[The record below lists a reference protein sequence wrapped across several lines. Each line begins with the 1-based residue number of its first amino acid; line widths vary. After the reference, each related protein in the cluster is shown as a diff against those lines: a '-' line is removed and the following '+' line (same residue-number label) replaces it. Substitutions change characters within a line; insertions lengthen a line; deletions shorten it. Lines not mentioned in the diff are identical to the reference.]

1 MDEVTIWLI
10 AIPLIILEIV
20 MIVKFFQIA
29 SDIRALKHY
38 LVDGYKNIKGQDE
51 KDLSF
56 ELTCYKE
63 DLLKTIPY
71 EQWKKT
77 REDILKPVIEAYNK
91 EHVKTKEYYQ
101 RIVQES
107 KERDNTDN
115 MQETEKDNPERSK
128 TIM

>member
-29 SDIRALKHY
+29 SDIRAMKHY
-38 LVDGYKNIKGQDE
+38 LVDGYKNIKGKDE

-91 EHVKTKEYYQ
+91 EHYNKEYYQ

-107 KERDNTDN
+107 RENNDS
-115 MQETEKDNPERSK
+115 QEQKKDNNEEIK
-128 TIM
+128 TMI

>member
-38 LVDGYKNIKGQDE
+38 LVDCYKNIKGKDE

-91 EHVKTKEYYQ
+91 EHYNKEYYQ

-107 KERDNTDN
+107 KENSDN
-115 MQETEKDNPERSK
+115 QETEKDNHERNK